1 MKRPVI
7 LRQETLQ
14 LMLPDIPPAFC
25 EQMRALTGS
34 LAQQGKEPVMQRKI
48 SIGLVAAL
56 VALLITMGALAA
68 ALLSGKDFVEQELA
82 PRAAQNESDKWTQ
95 AELDVI
101 LSSAQEHGIEMPAS
115 LLEELRNAEDGLYK
129 EELMRDFLRTSL
141 GYYPST
147 WSIEDQ
153 AWYHNLL
160 LSVGLD
166 SPMGNCV
173 LPAEGEISQDEA
185 VAIVHAHLAQTYGAD
200 PAQLAD
206 PAQYRQ
212 NMTYRET
219 RHSVYYTERH
229 WYVWL
234 EALDGDL
241 QSFELTLSPQGEIL
255 TCESFAPAADSLPAY
270 DVYSEQYGDF
280 SQWTQDVWQA
290 MVEALRAQNEGR
302 TVANINS
309 LCFMQSR
316 YPDEADW
323 PVSRE
328 TAWQTA
334 LSAMADAFPQAEDVS
349 LASAVLLDAL
359 PNALWKVWLHA
370 QDDASGHLAEVDAAT
385 GELLSLQPRVHGYLC
400 VPYVSDD
407 TLNRCFTQSGLLL
420 PESEEQPSPT
430 EVTERFLREHG
441 ERAQWSEET
450 WVAYGAALNAAAA
463 VHGPQTEELYAYAL
477 QRYGLP
483 DEEALPREEA
493 VAAALAGADG
503 QAADGQEALAV
514 YLLDGDTALWQVTF
528 PGPDG
533 GGTMV
538 VLNAHSGE
546 VLRTAPWGAQDAACL
561 PYVLSSSLE
570 QARARPL
577 ATVPPPQPTR
587 RPDGRRWI
595 WYSEL
600 MPQETWDK
608 LDAVQYRGDNIDVLQ
623 AQWTEAFGS
632 DGLFWP
638 LEAKAVL
645 YYQHDSIEPD
655 VTVLP
660 GVPLDTDVQE
670 EEAKA
675 IAAQALRETWDGMD
689 EDNRRELADS
699 LGLSG
704 QDAVL
709 ETLQPSVSFWYNTP
723 QMGMRV
729 YRIDFLCV
737 APTAYGV
744 PVLSVWVDAASG
756 DTLPAPETAPNG

>member
-1 MKRPVI
+1 
-7 LRQETLQ
+7 
-14 LMLPDIPPAFC
+14 
-25 EQMRALTGS
+25 
-34 LAQQGKEPVMQRKI
+34 
-48 SIGLVAAL
+48 
-56 VALLITMGALAA
+56 
-68 ALLSGKDFVEQELA
+68 
-82 PRAAQNESDKWTQ
+82 
-95 AELDVI
+95 
-101 LSSAQEHGIEMPAS
+101 
-115 LLEELRNAEDGLYK
+115 
-129 EELMRDFLRTSL
+129 
-141 GYYPST
+141 
-147 WSIEDQ
+147 
-153 AWYHNLL
+153 
-160 LSVGLD
+160 
-166 SPMGNCV
+166 MGNCV

-407 TLNRCFTQSGLLL
+407 TLNRCFTQSG
-420 PESEEQPSPT
+420 PSPAGVGRT
-430 EVTERFLREHG
+430 AFADGGDGALPA
-441 ERAQWSEET
+441 RARRARAMVGGNLGGLWRRPQRGRRRARPADRGA
-450 WVAYGAALNAAAA
+450 VRLCAAAL
-463 VHGPQTEELYAYAL
+463 
-477 QRYGLP
+477 RLP

>member
-483 DEEALPREEA
+483 GRGGAPARGGRRRGACRGRRAGRGRPGGPGGLSARRRHGPVAGDVPRPRRRRHNGRAERAQRRGAPDGPLGRAGRGLSALCA
-493 VAAALAGADG
+493 VLLARAGARPAAGDRSAAPTHAPPG
-503 QAADGQEALAV
+503 RQA
-514 YLLDGDTALWQVTF
+514 LD
-528 PGPDG
+528 
-533 GGTMV
+533 MV
-538 VLNAHSGE
+538 FRA
-546 VLRTAPWGAQDAACL
+546 DAA
-561 PYVLSSSLE
+561 
-570 QARARPL
+570 
-577 ATVPPPQPTR
+577 
-587 RPDGRRWI
+587 G
-595 WYSEL
+595 
-600 MPQETWDK
+600 
-608 LDAVQYRGDNIDVLQ
+608 N
-623 AQWTEAFGS
+623 
-632 DGLFWP
+632 
-638 LEAKAVL
+638 
-645 YYQHDSIEPD
+645 
-655 VTVLP
+655 
-660 GVPLDTDVQE
+660 
-670 EEAKA
+670 
-675 IAAQALRETWDGMD
+675 
-689 EDNRRELADS
+689 
-699 LGLSG
+699 LG
-704 QDAVL
+704 
-709 ETLQPSVSFWYNTP
+709 
-723 QMGMRV
+723 
-729 YRIDFLCV
+729 
-737 APTAYGV
+737 
-744 PVLSVWVDAASG
+744 
-756 DTLPAPETAPNG
+756 

>member
-14 LMLPDIPPAFC
+14 PMLPDIPPAFC

-48 SIGLVAAL
+48 PIGLVAAL

-514 YLLDGDTALWQVTF
+514 YLLDGDTAPVAGDVPRPRRRRHNGRAERAQRR
-528 PGPDG
+528 GAPDG
-533 GGTMV
+533 PLG
-538 VLNAHSGE
+538 AR
-546 VLRTAPWGAQDAACL
+546 RTRPVCPMCCPPRSSRRAPGHW
-561 PYVLSSSLE
+561 
-570 QARARPL
+570 RPFRR
-577 ATVPPPQPTR
+577 PQPTR

-689 EDNRRELADS
+689 EDDRRELADS

-709 ETLQPSVSFWYNTP
+709 ETLQPSVSFCTIRRRWACASTGLTSSVSP
-723 QMGMRV
+723 R
-729 YRIDFLCV
+729 R
-737 APTAYGV
+737 PTASLCC
-744 PVLSVWVDAASG
+744 PSG
-756 DTLPAPETAPNG
+756 